1 MKVRVGTRRSPL
13 ARTQTDHVCELLRR
27 ANPEIDCEVVAV
39 ETTGDLVRDRP
50 LREIGGKGLFVK
62 ELDEA
67 LAAGAIDCAV
77 HSMKD
82 VPSVLPDG
90 IVVAC
95 VPERLSPHDVL
106 ISRLAVPLDEFAAGT
121 RIGTT
126 SLRRAGQVLAQNPRV
141 EIGMLRGN
149 VETRLSR
156 VREGRFD
163 ATLLAAAG
171 LARLD
176 VRTDDLNTMRLDP
189 WTFVPAPGQ
198 GALAVTC
205 RGDDRHV
212 LEACARINDERAESE
227 TRAERAVARGLGASC
242 DLPLGALARRRG
254 PTVYLVAIVASADG
268 TQTLRREET
277 GPPERADELGTSVAD
292 FLAAE
297 GAHAL
302 LAGRPT

>member
-1 MKVRVGTRRSPL
+1 LKVRVGTRRSPL

-27 ANPEIDCEVVAV
+27 ANPEIECEVVAV

-77 HSMKD
+77 HSLKD

-95 VPERLSPHDVL
+95 VPERFSPHDIL
-106 ISRLAVPLDEFAAGT
+106 ISRLAGPLDGFAAGT

-126 SLRRAGQVLAQNPRV
+126 SLRRAGQVLAQNPYV
-141 EIGMLRGN
+141 EIAMLRGN

-171 LARLD
+171 LARLG
-176 VRTDDLNTMRLDP
+176 VRTDDLNTTPLDP

-205 RGDDRHV
+205 RGGDRRV
-212 LEACARINDERAESE
+212 LEACARINDEGAESE
-227 TRAERAVARGLGASC
+227 TQAERAVARGLGASC

-254 PTVYLVAIVASADG
+254 PTVHLVAIVASADG
-268 TQTLRREET
+268 RQMLRREER
-277 GPPERADELGTSVAD
+277 GPPEQADELGTRVAD
-292 FLAAE
+292 LLAAD

>member
-13 ARTQTDHVCELLRR
+13 ARTQTDHVCALLRV
-27 ANPEIDCEVVAV
+27 ANPDVECEIIPV
-39 ETTGDLVRDRP
+39 ETTGDVVRDRP

-67 LAAGAIDCAV
+67 LKAGLIDCAV
-77 HSMKD
+77 HSLKD

-90 IVVAC
+90 IVLAC
-95 VPERLSPHDVL
+95 VPERFDPRDVL
-106 ISRLAVPLDEFAAGT
+106 ISRIPAPLGSFAVGT

-126 SLRRAGQVLAQNPRV
+126 SLRRGGQFLALNPGV

-149 VETRLSR
+149 IDTRLAR

-171 LARLD
+171 LARLG
-176 VRTDDLNTMRLDP
+176 VRIDDLATSPLDP
-189 WTFVPAPGQ
+189 WTFVPAPAQ

-205 RGDDRHV
+205 RGEDRAMRT
-212 LEACARINDERAESE
+212 ACARINDVAAEWE
-227 TRAERAVARGLGASC
+227 TRAERAVARALGGSC
-242 DLPLGALARRRG
+242 DLPLGALARLHGSTLR
-254 PTVYLVAIVASADG
+254 LVAVVTSSDGRRILRHEREGESKHADDLGVRVA
-268 TQTLRREET
+268 
-277 GPPERADELGTSVAD
+277 EL
-292 FLAAE
+292 LAAD

-302 LAGRPT
+302 LAGAST